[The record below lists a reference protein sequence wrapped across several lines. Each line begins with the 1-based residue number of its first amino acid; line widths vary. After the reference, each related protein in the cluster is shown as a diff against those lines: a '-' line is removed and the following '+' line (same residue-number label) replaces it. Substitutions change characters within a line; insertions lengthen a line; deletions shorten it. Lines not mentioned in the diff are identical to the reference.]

1 MKRGFFF
8 FFNRAAKDLEERR
21 SHYEPSLHPGVPDDI
36 DHSFKIEE
44 NDFVPH
50 FQRVS
55 ISGEDTS
62 GVSLRIQNIDN
73 FDCVIDFYCCIKLSF
88 LRRIEIIINIIK
100 MQIITCL
107 TNSSLIIKY
116 RKNEII

>member
-1 MKRGFFF
+1 MKHEMNFLEEWFLF
-8 FFNRAAKDLEERR
+8 LFNRAAKDLEERR

-62 GVSLRIQNIDN
+62 GVSFRL
-73 FDCVIDFYCCIKLSF
+73 
-88 LRRIEIIINIIK
+88 
-100 MQIITCL
+100 L
-107 TNSSLIIKY
+107 T
-116 RKNEII
+116 

>member
-1 MKRGFFF
+1 MYKGIFHCEILFHVRKSNLFRRINSFFL
-8 FFNRAAKDLEERR
+8 FNRAAKDLEERR

-62 GVSLRIQNIDN
+62 GVSVDSN
-73 FDCVIDFYCCIKLSF
+73 
-88 LRRIEIIINIIK
+88 
-100 MQIITCL
+100 
-107 TNSSLIIKY
+107 
-116 RKNEII
+116 

>member
-1 MKRGFFF
+1 LYKDTLYCEILFYKKISSLKSQQFHF
-8 FFNRAAKDLEERR
+8 LFNRAAKDLEERR

-62 GVSLRIQNIDN
+62 GVSLR
-73 FDCVIDFYCCIKLSF
+73 L
-88 LRRIEIIINIIK
+88 
-100 MQIITCL
+100 
-107 TNSSLIIKY
+107 LISVLLL
-116 RKNEII
+116 

>member
-1 MKRGFFF
+1 MFFF
-8 FFNRAAKDLEERR
+8 FLDRAAKDLEERR

-62 GVSLRIQNIDN
+62 GVSLGILTI
-73 FDCVIDFYCCIKLSF
+73 L
-88 LRRIEIIINIIK
+88 
-100 MQIITCL
+100 MWQIFNRCAVKF
-107 TNSSLIIKY
+107 SCDWFF
-116 RKNEII
+116 RMM

>member
-1 MKRGFFF
+1 MESLISIYYQAVLFTLFD
-8 FFNRAAKDLEERR
+8 RAAKDLEERR
-21 SHYEPSLHPGVPDDI
+21 SHYEPSLHPVPDDT

-62 GVSLRIQNIDN
+62 GVSKNIN
-73 FDCVIDFYCCIKLSF
+73 NSAPLYCS
-88 LRRIEIIINIIK
+88 
-100 MQIITCL
+100 
-107 TNSSLIIKY
+107 
-116 RKNEII
+116 